1 MGADTIVRNAWK
13 KLTKKGANVRITK
26 KMLSKSNERK
36 NVVIFILLAVVFVL
50 SMIES
55 VEFIK
60 LKKEVI
66 ELNKT
71 AESVLK
77 DTREIIG
84 ILTLTEEK

>member
-1 MGADTIVRNAWK
+1 M
-13 KLTKKGANVRITK
+13 RITK

-50 SMIES
+50 SMIVL

-84 ILTLTEEK
+84 ILNLAEEKWTF

>member
-1 MGADTIVRNAWK
+1 M
-13 KLTKKGANVRITK
+13 RITK

-50 SMIES
+50 LMIVS

-66 ELNKT
+66 ELN
-71 AESVLK
+71 
-77 DTREIIG
+77 RF
-84 ILTLTEEK
+84 